1 MKALAISVVDVN
13 NMSVFDQLAGPES
26 ISGTL
31 IDAAT
36 AARAIARDTSGARGN
51 NADTHVEDGAGISD
65 SAFTHSWLFT
75 GPPGSG
81 RSVAARA
88 FAAALVCSDPDIV
101 GCGRCEHCR
110 SVLSDSHGDV
120 VYIQPHE
127 LSIGIDLMRTVVDDA
142 AKLPKVSNWRVI
154 ILENADR
161 LTESAGNALLKTV
174 EEPPERTVII
184 LCAPSTD
191 PEDIMVTLRS
201 RCRHIYIPTPTVDE
215 VARIL
220 VREGGVAEND
230 ARLAAAASSGHIGR
244 ARHLAHNQQ
253 AQIRRA
259 NIINLA
265 ELIYHGDQA
274 FQAVNSLVKGIEK
287 ESQDSLTATE
297 EQEMEK
303 LHTALGMGSRGK
315 GMQKALRGVSGQI
328 KDLEET
334 QKKRRTR
341 FLRDALDLALIDLA
355 GIYRDA
361 LVLSSGAAVG
371 LTHPDMEGLSRELA
385 EKVTGEGLLDCLDAI
400 NKCREYFGYN
410 VRPVVA
416 MDALVG
422 RLRKAYKVR

>member
-1 MKALAISVVDVN
+1 MN
-13 NMSVFDQLAGPES
+13 NTSVFDQMAGPDS
-26 ISGTL
+26 ISSTL

-36 AARAIARDTSGARGN
+36 AARAIARDASGGRVVH
-51 NADTHVEDGAGISD
+51 ADNTAAHDAATDTEND

-88 FAAALVCSDPDIV
+88 FAAALVCADPDIV

-120 VYIQPHE
+120 VFIQPHE
-127 LSIGIDLMRTVVDDA
+127 LTIGINLMREVVADA
-142 AKLPKVSNWRVI
+142 TKMPTVSNWRVI

-161 LTESAGNALLKTV
+161 LTEPAGNALLKTV

-220 VREGGVAEND
+220 VSEGGVGEDD
-230 ARLAAAASSGHIGR
+230 ARLAAAASGGHIGR

-287 ESQDSLTATE
+287 ESQDSLATTE
-297 EQEMEK
+297 EKEMEK
-303 LHTALGMGSRGK
+303 LHTSLGMGSKGK

-328 KDLEET
+328 KDLEEN
-334 QKKRRTR
+334 QRKRRTR

-371 LTHPDMEGLSRELA
+371 LTHPDMEGLSRELSA
-385 EKVTGEGLLDCLDAI
+385 KVTGEGLLDCLDAI
-400 NKCREYFGYN
+400 NKCREYFGQN